1 MTRLS
6 IFMSHP
12 IQYQVSLLR
21 RISAAQGIDLKVYYF
36 WDFGLKKTYDN
47 EFRAEIQWDVP
58 LLSGYSATFLRNFSW
73 KKNTSFWGC
82 INPGVISTFF
92 KEKNDVVLVFGW
104 ALFSNWLIIT
114 LAIMRSI
121 PIMLISEAPYS
132 HENFKKGIRR
142 WIRKRLLGYLFCK
155 VDLFLYIGEDNRLFY
170 KSFNV
175 PDDKLIFCPY
185 AVDNER
191 HQSSPRPPKNADL
204 LTKRVSSEN
213 ILVLFVGKLIPKK
226 RPLDLLKAFELL
238 KNDAERPIN
247 LELWLVGDGELRE
260 ECERYIKV
268 HHLES
273 VKIWGFQ
280 NQLQLPSF
288 YADADILVLP
298 SGVGETW
305 GLVVNEAMCHGK
317 PIIASH
323 LVGCAKDLVTP
334 TNGMI
339 FEFGNVSQLASCI
352 KFLALNPSLRGSY
365 GNESLRIIGR
375 YNQSASAKSICD
387 AAQSLYG
394 ARNGI

>member
-12 IQYQVSLLR
+12 IQYQVSLLKK
-21 RISAAQGIDLKVYYF
+21 ISAIKGVDLEVFYF

-58 LLSGYSATFLRNFSW
+58 LLSGYSSTFLRNFSW

-92 KEKNDVVLVFGW
+92 KGKHDVVLVFGW
-104 ALFSNWLIIT
+104 AIFSNWLIIA
-114 LAIMRSI
+114 LAIMRSV
-121 PIMLISEAPYS
+121 PIMLISEAPLS
-132 HENFKKGIRR
+132 HENFKKGIRK
-142 WIRKRLLGYLFCK
+142 WIRKGLLDYLFCK

-185 AVDNER
+185 AVDNEM
-191 HQSSPRPPKNADL
+191 HQSGPRLPKNAEL
-204 LTKRVSSEN
+204 LSKKVSSEN
-213 ILVLFVGKLIPKK
+213 VLVLFVGKLIPKK

-238 KNDAERPIN
+238 KNKAEVPIN
-247 LELWLVGDGELRE
+247 LELWFVGDGELRE
-260 ECERYIKV
+260 ECEQYIKV

-280 NQLQLPSF
+280 NQLQLPIF
-288 YADADILVLP
+288 YSAADIFVLP

-317 PIIASH
+317 PIICSH

-334 TNGMI
+334 SNGMI

-352 KFLALNPSLRGSY
+352 EFLAFNRSLRRNY
-365 GNESLRIIGR
+365 GNESLRIIRG
-375 YNQSASAKSICD
+375 YDQSISARSICD
-387 AAQSLYG
+387 AAQSING
-394 ARNGI
+394 VRNGT